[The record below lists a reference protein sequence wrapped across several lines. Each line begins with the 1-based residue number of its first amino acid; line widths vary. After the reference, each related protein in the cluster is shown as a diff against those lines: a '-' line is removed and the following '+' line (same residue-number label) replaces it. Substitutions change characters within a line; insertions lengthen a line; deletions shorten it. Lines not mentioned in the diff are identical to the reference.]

1 MRILT
6 RFGFIAAL
14 SAALLFPQA
23 NLIDINSATKPQLE
37 AIKGIGPKYS
47 EAIIKGRP
55 YTRKDELVGKKVLPQ
70 ATYNAIK
77 DLIIAKQPAK
87 K

>member
-1 MRILT
+1 MLT
-6 RFGFIAAL
+6 RAAFL
-14 SAALLFPQA
+14 SVCLGLTLAAQA
-23 NLIDINSATKPQLE
+23 NLIDINTATRPQLE

-55 YTRKDELVGKKVLPQ
+55 YARKDELLTKKILPA

-77 DLIIAKQPAK
+77 ELIIAKQPGK

>member
-1 MRILT
+1 MLNRFAFLSLLT
-6 RFGFIAAL
+6 G
-14 SAALLFPQA
+14 ALLFAQA
-23 NLIDINSATKPQLE
+23 NLLDINTATQPQLE

-55 YTRKDELVGKKVLPQ
+55 YTRKDELLTKKILPA

>member
-1 MRILT
+1 MLT
-6 RFGFIAAL
+6 RATFLTACLGL
-14 SAALLFPQA
+14 TLFAQA
-23 NLIDINSATKPQLE
+23 NLLDINTATQPQLE

-55 YTRKDELVGKKVLPQ
+55 YTRKDELLTKKVLPA